1 MRTLRNVVT
10 GLCSMALVL
19 TPVAAPLAGTV
30 ANEPWEIVPEDSLRD
45 LRGGMDLGDLVASFA
60 IQRVVEIDG
69 VVVARMQMVISNLDR
84 LANGGMPTI
93 TITGP
98 IAEIVQFMKTA
109 GNVSLAGSNSSVP
122 SSVASLPTTS
132 GSQAA
137 PSAPVAPASA
147 ASASPTIASSGNS
160 GSVSATT
167 TQSGSMAQLGNA
179 LTNAVATA
187 VNATSQPAP
196 STAAAS
202 PSTAGTAS
210 TSGSTA
216 NTASSAATTLASTA
230 NTSGGVANTSGAPA
244 NTASGTANTASGTAN
259 TASSAANA
267 PGVAA
272 SNTHLQANATP
283 AVSAQPTSPSAV
295 SAAATTKIIPVGT
308 SGQVVVLSNMPN
320 AAALTTAVQNEVHAA
335 TIQTQTTISATLN
348 SMPSLNALSLGNLIR
363 AQVSSGGG

>member
-10 GLCSMALVL
+10 GLCCMALVL

-45 LRGGMDLGDLVASFA
+45 LRGGMDLGNLVASFA

-109 GNVSLAGSNSSVP
+109 GNVSFAGSNSSVP

-132 GSQAA
+132 GSHAA
-137 PSAPVAPASA
+137 PSAPVAPATA

-160 GSVSATT
+160 GSISATT
-167 TQSGSMAQLGNA
+167 TQSGSMAQLGSA
-179 LTNAVATA
+179 VTNAVATA

-202 PSTAGTAS
+202 PSTAG
-210 TSGSTA
+210 G
-216 NTASSAATTLASTA
+216 TASSATTTLASTA
-230 NTSGGVANTSGAPA
+230 NTSGSVANSSGAPA
-244 NTASGTANTASGTAN
+244 NTSGSTVN

-267 PGVAA
+267 PGAAA
-272 SNTHLQANATP
+272 SNSHLQANATP
-283 AVSAQPTSPSAV
+283 AVTAQPTFQSAV
-295 SAAATTKIIPVGT
+295 SGAATTKIIPVGT

-348 SMPSLNALSLGNLIR
+348 SMASLNALSLGNLIR